1 MQLSVIIVNYNV
13 KHFLEQCLCSVRLAA
28 AGISTEVFVVD
39 NASQDE
45 SEAYLEPLFPEV
57 HFIWNQH
64 NVGFSKANN
73 QAVQLASGK
82 YILFLNPDTLVPED
96 GFEKCIRFMEQ
107 HPDAGAL
114 GIRMLD
120 GKGLFL
126 PESKR
131 SFPSPIVSLYKLS
144 GLTALFPKSK
154 LFGKYHLGY
163 LDPLKNHEVD
173 VLSGAFMLVKK
184 EVLDITGSFDESFFM
199 YGEDIDLSYRIQQT
213 PCVATGGTYKNY
225 YFSET
230 SILHFKGEST
240 RKGSLNY
247 IRIFYKAMSRFVD
260 KHGSASRAGFFRAL
274 INIAIWLRASVSVL
288 KQFVQKIGLPFLDA
302 LWIIL
307 AYWLIKEVWVTYVRP
322 EIQYPGTL
330 LMVSITGFALLFLL
344 VSYYTGL
351 YNSKFRYKDLLYST
365 LAALII
371 ILAAYSLIPETL
383 RFSRGIVA
391 LGSLFSFG
399 ILACW
404 RWILLKAQFLEQAVD
419 EEEPYILVAGT
430 HQQMEAIKTL
440 IQHSGR
446 SQNISGF
453 ISPLTEDSSLG
464 TLSDLQTIL
473 RNAPHKEL
481 IICQSPELSFSKLI
495 GIYEQVG
502 KQIKLRLHA
511 AGSKSIVGSDSKN
524 ITGEVL
530 SKRIYKLDHQSNRRL
545 KRLLDLLSSVLMLLV
560 FPLHFLLNKRPI
572 GVLSNA
578 LQVLLNT
585 KTWIGYTGGAS
596 NLPKLKPAVL
606 GPAGI
611 PGSLNQ
617 LNTEGVQ
624 MANEWYAESYDPL
637 YDLTTLMT
645 HYKNVGIK

>member
-13 KHFLEQCLCSVRLAA
+13 KHFLEQCLYSVRLAGA
-28 AGISTEVFVVD
+28 RIATEVFVVD
-39 NASQDE
+39 NASRDE
-45 SEAYLEPLFPEV
+45 SRAYLEPMFPEV
-57 HFIWNQH
+57 RFIWNTH
-64 NVGFSKANN
+64 NLGFSKANN
-73 QAVQLASGK
+73 QAVQLATGK

-154 LFGKYHLGY
+154 LFGRYHLGY

-184 EVLDITGSFDESFFM
+184 EVLDTTGSFDESFFM
-199 YGEDIDLSYRIQQT
+199 YGEDVDLSYRIQQT
-213 PCVATGGTYKNY
+213 PCAATGGTYKNY
-225 YFSET
+225 YFSEA

-302 LWIIL
+302 LWIML
-307 AYWLIKEVWVTYVRP
+307 SYWLIKDVWVTFVRP
-322 EIQYPGTL
+322 EIQYPIRL
-330 LMVSITGFALLFLL
+330 LTVSIAGFALLFLL

-383 RFSRGIVA
+383 RFSRGIVV

-399 ILACW
+399 ILAWW
-404 RWILLKAQFLEQAVD
+404 RWILLKVKFLEQAVD
-419 EEEPYILVAGT
+419 DEEPYMLVAGT
-430 HQQMEAIKTL
+430 HQQMETIKTL

-453 ISPLTEDSSLG
+453 ISPLKENYSLG

-473 RNAPHKEL
+473 RNAPLKEL

-511 AGSKSIVGSDSKN
+511 EGSKSIVGSDSKH

-530 SKRIYKLDHQSNRRL
+530 SNRIYKLDRQSNRRL
-545 KRLLDLLSSVLMLLV
+545 KRLFDLMSSVLMLLL
-560 FPLHFLLNKRPI
+560 FPLHFLFNKRPL

-578 LQVLLNT
+578 LQVLLHS
-585 KTWIGYTGGAS
+585 KTWIGYTGRVK
-596 NLPKLKPAVL
+596 NLPPLKPAVL

-611 PGSLNQ
+611 PGSMNQ
-617 LNTEGVQ
+617 LNTEGMQ

-637 YDLTTLMT
+637 YDLTTLFT
-645 HYKNVGIK
+645 HYKNVGMK